1 MTMLAEP
8 LRSLCAIYLKAS
20 ARHSLSV
27 SLRFQPPQNITAARE
42 ASRSIDPT
50 EQSRQFIGVDG
61 KTKRY
66 VIHNASISGPIRD
79 VDGSPNH
86 STASFLGPREVSFA
100 QVIVTSN
107 AKLPDLV
114 ISKLSSP
121 HGQVYGRCTHARHF

>member
-1 MTMLAEP
+1 M
-8 LRSLCAIYLKAS
+8 
-20 ARHSLSV
+20 
-27 SLRFQPPQNITAARE
+27 
-42 ASRSIDPT
+42 
-50 EQSRQFIGVDG
+50 DG

-66 VIHNASISGPIRD
+66 VIYNASISDPISD

-86 STASFLGPREVSFA
+86 STASFLGPRKVSFA

-121 HGQVYGRCTHARHF
+121 HGQEYGRCTHARHF